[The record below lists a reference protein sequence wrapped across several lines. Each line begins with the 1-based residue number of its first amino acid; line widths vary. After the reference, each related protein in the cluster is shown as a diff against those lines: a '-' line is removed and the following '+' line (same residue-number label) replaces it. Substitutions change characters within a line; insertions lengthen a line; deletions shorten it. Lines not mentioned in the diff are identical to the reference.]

1 MASRHK
7 SVAFSS
13 DVAYAGYDLA
23 KYPERK
29 EYRYLGKCASCKTPR
44 SALVPHTLMKYTYYY
59 GAVGGRMDKSVSFGY
74 ELFTEGQNFLRTLTC
89 AACGSDD
96 VRLKGVKGTFNADV
110 ACDPRCMNARGPNCE
125 CSCNG
130 ANHGAAWG

>member
-7 SVAFSS
+7 SVAFRS

-23 KYPERK
+23 KWPETK
-29 EYRYLGKCASCKTPR
+29 DSRYLGKCFACKTPR

-59 GAVGGRMDKSVSFGY
+59 GAVGGPMDKSVSFGY
-74 ELFTEGQNFLRTLTC
+74 ELHTTGLNFLRGLTC
-89 AACGSDD
+89 AECGSDD
-96 VRLKGVKGTFNADV
+96 VWLKPVKGTYNEDV

-130 ANHGAAWG
+130 SNHGSAWG